1 MAVAISIASA
11 VVVEADLRAA
21 KIASYAFS
29 LAASSAS
36 VRHRT
41 RRVDAFGL
49 LSDQPI
55 EVSFQGHG
63 SDDVATTLAYGP
75 LASMQTVLTH

>member
-1 MAVAISIASA
+1 
-11 VVVEADLRAA
+11 
-21 KIASYAFS
+21 

-36 VRHRT
+36 VRASNSSG
-41 RRVDAFGL
+41 VDAFGL

-55 EVSFQGHG
+55 EVGFQGHG
-63 SDDVATTLAYGP
+63 SKYVATTFAYGR